1 MMYIYTSGTTGLPK
15 PAVIKYNRYMAGGLT
30 FSKSAYLGSQ
40 DRLYVALPLYHANG
54 GIIGMGTA
62 LVSGV
67 TVVLRKKFSA
77 SNFWKECI
85 EYKCTAFIYVGEICR
100 FLINQPKSILDKQ
113 HSIRKAI
120 GNGLR
125 RNVWEDFYTRFGVNC
140 VEFYAASEGNC
151 TMINTVCKIGACGF
165 VPLIN
170 RFFKILPIYVIKI
183 DDEMN
188 PIRDKNG
195 FCIECKPF
203 EKGLLIGMIGKSIKT
218 SFNGYA
224 NNKSASNKKI
234 IENVFKNGQKAFN
247 SGDLMMCDSLGYL
260 YFCDRLGDTYR
271 WKGENVATIEVE
283 NVLSKILDGCE
294 ISVYGVEVPGQEGK
308 AGMAAI
314 NKKSLKLEQFESEI
328 RLKLP
333 GYARPVFIRLVDQL
347 DYTGTFKTKKTRL
360 VKQGFDLNQFE
371 DKIYFFSTSDQR
383 YKELTMSDYES
394 ILRCDVRF

>member
-1 MMYIYTSGTTGLPK
+1 MYIYTSGTTGLPK
-15 PAVIKYNRYMAGGLT
+15 PAVIKYNRYIAGGLT
-30 FSKSAYLGSQ
+30 FSKSAYLGHN
-40 DRLYVALPLYHANG
+40 DRLLVSLPLYHANG

-85 EYKCTAFIYVGEICR
+85 YYKCTAFIYVGEICR
-100 FLINQPKSILDKQ
+100 FLINQPKSIMDKQ
-113 HSIRKAI
+113 HGIRKAI

-125 RNVWEDFYTRFGVNC
+125 QNVWEDFYDRFGVNC

-151 TMINTVCKIGACGF
+151 TMINTVSKIGACGF

-170 RFFKILPIYVIKI
+170 RFFKVLPIYVIKI

-195 FCIECKPF
+195 FCIECRPY

-224 NNKSASNKKI
+224 NNKAASNKKI
-234 IENVFKNGQKAFN
+234 IENVFRSGQRAFN
-247 SGDLMMCDSLGYL
+247 SGDLMMCDNLGYL
-260 YFCDRLGDTYR
+260 YFCDRLGDTFR
-271 WKGENVATIEVE
+271 WKGENVATIEIE
-283 NVLSKILDGCE
+283 NVLSRILDGAE
-294 ISVYGVEVPGQEGK
+294 TSVYGVEIPGQEGK

-314 NKKSLKLEQFESEI
+314 NRKIINFENFENEI
-328 RLKLP
+328 KLKLP
-333 GYARPVFIRLVDQL
+333 SYARPVFIRLVDQL

-360 VKQGFDLNQFE
+360 VQQAFDLDQTN
-371 DKIYFFSTSDQR
+371 DKIYFYSTSNQR
-383 YKELTMSDYES
+383 YKELTKNDYEDIQKS
-394 ILRCDVRF
+394 NIRF